1 MIRPVLY
8 VDLPGI
14 IYSLD
19 RRARS
24 RQHEFANFVCW
35 LEPLDNRLSL
45 PPLLRNIFPL
55 NPASRTWIAEDHWH
69 MLGFAQVQERP
80 LHTMWDISYLA
91 SMMQRIVR
99 GQKERNVSDDEIL
112 MGLLEYM
119 LEMAGTHGILR
130 IFAKVEDEIPEQELF
145 QRAGFQRYARELT
158 YVYDPATEGRDRL
171 SASVSPMHQCAQT
184 MKDKDADALKR
195 SLPTTANATN
205 ATNTTSET
213 LNLPSLR
220 RWNRHYVWGLH
231 QLYRSVTPQRVQMAE
246 LLENSEEFAKLH
258 VGSLR
263 SLPSAL
269 SRGNENYVYDAGV
282 RLGAWMRLSR
292 GHGSASHQLSL
303 IVHPEHADLA
313 EPLIRFGIQRLQE
326 GGVRRIYCQV
336 REYESFV
343 ITALRDSGFEHT
355 STRAMLVRHIAL
367 LAMRPRTVPLL
378 EQRVVYGV
386 KGLGTVNSRQTM
398 R

>member
-1 MIRPVLY
+1 
-8 VDLPGI
+8 
-14 IYSLD
+14 
-19 RRARS
+19 
-24 RQHEFANFVCW
+24 
-35 LEPLDNRLSL
+35 
-45 PPLLRNIFPL
+45 
-55 NPASRTWIAEDHWH
+55 
-69 MLGFAQVQERP
+69 
-80 LHTMWDISYLA
+80 
-91 SMMQRIVR
+91 
-99 GQKERNVSDDEIL
+99 
-112 MGLLEYM
+112 
-119 LEMAGTHGILR
+119 
-130 IFAKVEDEIPEQELF
+130 
-145 QRAGFQRYARELT
+145 
-158 YVYDPATEGRDRL
+158 
-171 SASVSPMHQCAQT
+171 
-184 MKDKDADALKR
+184 
-195 SLPTTANATN
+195 
-205 ATNTTSET
+205 
-213 LNLPSLR
+213 
-220 RWNRHYVWGLH
+220 
-231 QLYRSVTPQRVQMAE
+231 MAE

-263 SLPSAL
+263 SLPSSL
-269 SRGNENYVYDAGV
+269 SRGNENYVYDVGV

-292 GHGSASHQLSL
+292 GHGSAPHQLSL

-343 ITALRDSGFEHT
+343 ITALRNSGFEHT

>member
-14 IYSLD
+14 IYALD

-45 PPLLRNIFPL
+45 PPVIRNIFPL

-69 MLGFAQVQERP
+69 ILGFAQVQERP

-91 SMMQRIVR
+91 SMAQ
-99 GQKERNVSDDEIL
+99 RNVSSDEIL

-119 LEMAGTHGILR
+119 LEMAANHGILR
-130 IFAKVEDEIPEQELF
+130 IFAKVEDEIPEQDLF
-145 QRAGFQRYARELT
+145 QKVGFQRYARELT
-158 YVYDPATEGRDRL
+158 YVYDQTTADNTGRDRFIASAPKTTEDTGRDRCIA
-171 SASVSPMHQCAQT
+171 SASP
-184 MKDKDADALKR
+184 
-195 SLPTTANATN
+195 
-205 ATNTTSET
+205 TNTAYQNPNMPT
-213 LNLPSLR
+213 LR

-263 SLPSAL
+263 ALLSPL
-269 SRGNENYVYDAGV
+269 SRGNENYVYDTGV

-292 GHGSASHQLSL
+292 GNGSAPHQLSL

-313 EPLIRFGIQRLQE
+313 EPLIRFGVQRLQE
-326 GGVRRIYCQV
+326 GGVRRIYCSV

-343 ITALRDSGFEHT
+343 ITALRNSGFEHT
-355 STRAMLVRHIAL
+355 STKAMLVRHIAL

-378 EQRVVYGV
+378 EQRVAYGV
-386 KGLGTVNSRQTM
+386 KGLGTVNSRQTT

>member
-1 MIRPVLY
+1 L
-8 VDLPGI
+8 
-14 IYSLD
+14 
-19 RRARS
+19 
-24 RQHEFANFVCW
+24 FA
-35 LEPLDNRLSL
+35 
-45 PPLLRNIFPL
+45 
-55 NPASRTWIAEDHWH
+55 
-69 MLGFAQVQERP
+69 GK
-80 LHTMWDISYLA
+80 
-91 SMMQRIVR
+91 
-99 GQKERNVSDDEIL
+99 G
-112 MGLLEYM
+112 
-119 LEMAGTHGILR
+119 
-130 IFAKVEDEIPEQELF
+130 
-145 QRAGFQRYARELT
+145 
-158 YVYDPATEGRDRL
+158 
-171 SASVSPMHQCAQT
+171 
-184 MKDKDADALKR
+184 
-195 SLPTTANATN
+195 
-205 ATNTTSET
+205 SE
-213 LNLPSLR
+213 NLPSLR

-263 SLPSAL
+263 SLPSPL
-269 SRGNENYVYDAGV
+269 SRGNENYVCDVGV

-292 GHGSASHQLSL
+292 GHGSAPHQLSL

-313 EPLIRFGIQRLQE
+313 EPLIRFGIRRLQE
-326 GGVRRIYCQV
+326 DGVRRIYCQV